1 MIRVLLFLAMA
12 SPAMAQSLPAFEGR
26 WRGEGDLA
34 LGTEPLQRFRCQLRL
49 EPLRTGETF
58 LVGRC
63 ATAQVHQSFAYL
75 LTEDADGTLHAQNTE
90 TVEDGLPSDLLGTAA
105 PGVLRLEGSQ
115 DALLELRREGETLQ
129 FTIAGHDLRGPA
141 RGDAVLER
149 RE

>member
-1 MIRVLLFLAMA
+1 MIRVLLFLAIA
-12 SPAMAQSLPAFEGR
+12 SPAVAQNLPAFEGR

-63 ATAQVHQSFAYL
+63 ATAQAHQSFAYL
-75 LTEDADGTLHAQNTE
+75 LSEDADGTLHARQSDTE
-90 TVEDGLPSDLLGTAA
+90 NDSLPVELLGTAA
-105 PGVLRLEGSQ
+105 PGVLRLEGSH
-115 DALLELRREGETLQ
+115 DALLELRRADETLH
-129 FTIAGHDLRGPA
+129 FTIAGHDSRGPA
-141 RGDAVLER
+141 RGEAVLER